1 MQLKGKTARQGRL
14 LYSWAPQER
23 SCSTIAMMHSRPWA
37 RRPLQLALLTLL
49 LALLLHSSAATESDW
64 DSCLKQ
70 PPSQYSQYC
79 SASATLRRG
88 QNSTYVFY
96 VADFEAEAGSYD
108 IQVDL
113 SSSTGDTDL

>member
-1 MQLKGKTARQGRL
+1 MQLKAEQPDRASSFTKGHRR
-14 LYSWAPQER
+14 EH
-23 SCSTIAMMHSRPWA
+23 SCSINSMMHSRLWA
-37 RRPLQLALLTLL
+37 RWPLRLTLL
-49 LALLLHSSAATESDW
+49 NLLVALSLHSSAATESDW
-64 DSCLKQ
+64 DSCLSQ

-79 SASATLRRG
+79 SASATLKRG

>member
-1 MQLKGKTARQGRL
+1 MR
-14 LYSWAPQER
+14 
-23 SCSTIAMMHSRPWA
+23 HSRPWA
-37 RRPLQLALLTLL
+37 RWPLRFALLVLL

-64 DSCLKQ
+64 DSCLSN

-79 SASATLRRG
+79 SASATLKRG
-88 QNSTYVFY
+88 QNSTYLFY
-96 VADFEAEAGSYD
+96 VTETEAEDGSYD

>member
-1 MQLKGKTARQGRL
+1 
-14 LYSWAPQER
+14 
-23 SCSTIAMMHSRPWA
+23 MMHSRPWA

-64 DSCLKQ
+64 DSCLSQ

>member
-1 MQLKGKTARQGRL
+1 
-14 LYSWAPQER
+14 
-23 SCSTIAMMHSRPWA
+23 MMHSRPWA